1 MLIMPT
7 LAGFMP
13 PDCLARLMATGAASE
28 LILKASNCRKNERRC
43 GCLSRSGLSD
53 LALCALCLNNSPIKR
68 AQAERGRQPT
78 FSRPAHAADVCLVV
92 KLARMSHTALGNKVG
107 ERDDE

>member
-1 MLIMPT
+1 MPT

-13 PDCLARLMATGAASE
+13 PDCLVRLTATGAASE

-43 GCLSRSGLSD
+43 GCLSRSGLPD

-68 AQAERGRQPT
+68 AQAERGRRPT
-78 FSRPAHAADVCLVV
+78 LSRRAGAAGVCLVV
-92 KLARMSHTALGNKVG
+92 ELARMSHTALSNKVR
-107 ERDDE
+107 ERDDA